1 MATTWTP
8 SQVHHAETYLE
19 GIGKKYGQD
28 WVKDKSA
35 ASRISSAPL
44 AVSDSLGMAM
54 SGGPATPGTPRP
66 AKTFTVDAPLFGKLN
81 FEISK
86 GPKMQPVQPQSGIV
100 DLHQASKAH
109 YPHVPGGADVQDPYQ
124 RDAAR
129 QAGIKAVK
137 AIDQYVIGNIPI
149 VASFFGSM
157 LTTIMDQKRREVA
170 QEKLQEMQTSG
181 QIDPLREAK
190 YRSKLFSETAK
201 SLEEALREVRLA
213 LEYFERT
220 ARVNRQNPT
229 CDYMAHLY
237 GFLSFSELRIE
248 ELDTYVDEI
257 TAYTKALHE
266 AIKQGKSKLH
276 SLKTNE
282 LAKVLTD
289 VVAAHPSGNSCG
301 KNCCYDDPAR
311 PKTPPKPT
319 HPPSPQT
326 APPAVGQTVRK
337 PLPTPPIKH

>member
-8 SQVHHAETYLE
+8 SQVHQAETYLK

-44 AVSDSLGMAM
+44 SVSDAFGMAM
-54 SGGPATPGTPRP
+54 SGGQAAAGTPRP
-66 AKTFTVDAPLFGKLN
+66 EKTFTVGKLN

-86 GPKMQPVQPQSGIV
+86 GPKQPPVQPESGV
-100 DLHQASKAH
+100 VRLGQGGKRH
-109 YPHVPGGADVQDPYQ
+109 YPHVPGGSDVEDPYQ

-129 QAGIKAVK
+129 QAGIKAAK

-157 LTTIMDQKRREVA
+157 ITTIVDQKRREVA
-170 QEKLQEMQTSG
+170 QEKLKEMQATAG
-181 QIDPLREAK
+181 PTNALKEAK

-201 SLEEALREVRLA
+201 DLEEALREVRLA
-213 LEYFERT
+213 LEYFEKT
-220 ARVNRQNPT
+220 ARVNKQNPS
-229 CDYMAHLY
+229 CDYIAHLY

-248 ELDTYVDEI
+248 ELDTLVDEI
-257 TAYTKALHE
+257 NAYAKALHD
-266 AIKQGKSKLH
+266 AIKQGKAKLD
-276 SLKTNE
+276 SLDKTD

-311 PKTPPKPT
+311 PKTPPKPIP

-326 APPAVGQTVRK
+326 APPTVGQTARK